1 MEKYSALI
9 VEDVKE
15 TSDYICRRVSLLCP
29 SIKKIDQALTLSE
42 AEDLIESNRYD
53 IVFLDIRMQAGTSFD
68 LLKRLSDKGVINF
81 EIIFITGESDKEHIL
96 RAIKYSA
103 IDFLYKPLDDGELVM
118 AVNRALDK
126 RESQD
131 LNNQVKL
138 LLQRMDERST
148 VKPDK
153 ITVHLH
159 SGILQMISVDD
170 LKYIEADGVVSK
182 VHLKSGETITV
193 NRNLGYYKDL
203 LILEHDFVPLSN
215 SILLNREYIKRYNH
229 QTLKITLT
237 DNTEL
242 PVSRRRGK
250 ELKEMLGERKGLS
263 GMISTFMS
271 IYGNNKKR

>member
-53 IVFLDIRMQAGTSFD
+53 IVFLDIRLQAGTSFD

-250 ELKEMLGERKGLS
+250 ELKEMLSERKGLS